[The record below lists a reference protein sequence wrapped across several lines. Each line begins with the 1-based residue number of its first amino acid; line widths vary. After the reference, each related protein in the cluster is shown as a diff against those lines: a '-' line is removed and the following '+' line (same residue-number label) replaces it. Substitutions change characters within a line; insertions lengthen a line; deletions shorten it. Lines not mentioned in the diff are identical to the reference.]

1 MEFLSTSSHY
11 LLLYFSLLSPLC
23 SLSTFCHYFFSLL
36 IYSSLLSVVLSIYF
50 LYILSIT
57 IFFLYFSYD
66 FLSLPSLLSY
76 CSLSLYFLIILSLAA
91 FSHCSLKFLIV
102 HSLSTFSFTIAI
114 FSHNFVGKRFEM
126 IDYANNILTVE
137 IFFSKS
143 TCRKT
148 FYF

>member
-76 CSLSLYFLIILSLAA
+76 CSLSLFSYYTFSYCFLD
-91 FSHCSLKFLIV
+91 CSLKFLIV